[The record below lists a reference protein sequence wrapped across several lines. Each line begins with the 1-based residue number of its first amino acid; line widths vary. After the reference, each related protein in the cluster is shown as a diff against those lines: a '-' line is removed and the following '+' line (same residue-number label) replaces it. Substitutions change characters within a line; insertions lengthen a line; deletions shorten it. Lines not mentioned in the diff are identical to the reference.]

1 MQIIIIV
8 KLINFSLIN
17 SKYIKSTFIREKYIY
32 LFQKEI
38 IIIFLLTFINFKILT
53 TSIINFIN

>member
-8 KLINFSLIN
+8 KLINYSLIN
-17 SKYIKSTFIREKYIY
+17 SKYIKSTFIKEKYIY